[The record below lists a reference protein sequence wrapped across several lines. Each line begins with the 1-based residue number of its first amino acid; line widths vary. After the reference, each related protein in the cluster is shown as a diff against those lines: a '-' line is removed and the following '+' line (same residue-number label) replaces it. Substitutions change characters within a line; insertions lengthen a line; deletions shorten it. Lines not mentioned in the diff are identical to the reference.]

1 MQIILPSW
9 NSVTNVCIKYAF
21 WKPGLQVNQFVDEP
35 IENVMNDIFTSNVNF
50 PEYVECDNDVFTA
63 EPEIMPDISNY
74 LPNDETDDDDNES
87 SKNEE
92 QTTVPSF
99 QSSTGLETVMRFFLC
114 NEL

>member
-1 MQIILPSW
+1 METRTSSQSICW
-9 NSVTNVCIKYAF
+9 WTY
-21 WKPGLQVNQFVDEP
+21 QEYDE
-35 IENVMNDIFTSNVNF
+35 F